1 VIISRCRVFLDGGPA
16 PTDSQAEYA
25 GSIPVI
31 GSHRSAVQQMRRPE
45 MRRPVDALGYSMD
58 TGIFVCRS
66 DPVYQLDG
74 NSDHQAVRLSIGQ
87 HLLDGGDQFVTD

>member
-1 VIISRCRVFLDGGPA
+1 
-16 PTDSQAEYA
+16 
-25 GSIPVI
+25 
-31 GSHRSAVQQMRRPE
+31 

-58 TGIFVCRS
+58 TGIFVCRI

-74 NSDHQAVRLSIGQ
+74 IAAHQAVRVGIGQ